1 MRWITTNHHRRETS
15 LFSLSEQFARAVVR
29 DTRVCSLC
37 IYIYLF
43 KLRAKERQRVSARAN
58 KSDARRKLQNDDAL
72 LHSELFPGQTTG
84 KDSRDEIIDLMII
97 SPGKED
103 DDAPPSAAATADDD
117 DALSLQATERRGG
130 GGKDEEDES

>member
-1 MRWITTNHHRRETS
+1 MDYNESSSKRDFS
-15 LFSLSEQFARAVVR
+15 LSLSEQFARAVVR
-29 DTRVCSLC
+29 DTRVCSLSM
-37 IYIYLF
+37 YIYLF

-58 KSDARRKLQNDDAL
+58 KSDARRKTSERRRTSPL
-72 LHSELFPGQTTG
+72 LELFPGQTTG